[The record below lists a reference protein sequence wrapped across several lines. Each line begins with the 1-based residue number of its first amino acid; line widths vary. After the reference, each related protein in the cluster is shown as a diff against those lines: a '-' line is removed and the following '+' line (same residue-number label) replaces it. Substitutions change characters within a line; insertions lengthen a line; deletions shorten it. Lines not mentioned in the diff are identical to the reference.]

1 MDNSWP
7 NEVYSL
13 ISNESIRQ
21 MSKKQRTDQPGNRHG
36 KIVIHCFKG
45 GHNSPQELAV
55 IEAISIFI
63 KDNLVIFEVMTCDDV
78 KTKRFFLY
86 FSSSIFL
93 RRSSGS
99 QLPAIVN

>member
-13 ISNESIRQ
+13 ISNESFRQ
-21 MSKKQRTDQPGNRHG
+21 MSKKQRTDQHGNRHG
-36 KIVIHCFKG
+36 KIVIYCFKG

-63 KDNLVIFEVMTCDDV
+63 KHNLVIFV
-78 KTKRFFLY
+78 Y
-86 FSSSIFL
+86 I
-93 RRSSGS
+93 
-99 QLPAIVN
+99 